1 MLAHLMLEAELWR
14 GVPTSGRPGGWLRW
28 RVLRRTQAA

>member
-14 GVPTSGRPGGWLRW
+14 FTAPAAPGPRPPFRWPRLFAVP
-28 RVLRRTQAA
+28 A